1 MKPGSAA
8 NGALPAEVRSDCMRC
23 PCAGGAQD
31 AHHVLMRCAFTQGAR
46 DAMLSAASQTLRA
59 GGAPATIDW
68 WDSPAEEQQV
78 LHLMS
83 SRVVLG
89 VPLESQLRQ
98 AAVPAFTAAMQA
110 ALAEIGAMDVRME
123 HAPSADAS
131 VLWEAQSEHWA
142 DAITEL

>member
-1 MKPGSAA
+1 M
-8 NGALPAEVRSDCMRC
+8 
-23 PCAGGAQD
+23 
-31 AHHVLMRCAFTQGAR
+31 
-46 DAMLSAASQTLRA
+46 
-59 GGAPATIDW
+59 
-68 WDSPAEEQQV
+68 

-89 VPLESQLRQ
+89 VPLEAQLRQ

-131 VLWEAQSEHWA
+131 VLSEAQSEHWA